1 MNPDGPQSLLS
12 DIISNALPQPMM
24 KDGKLNNELSVNQQI
39 ADYQDASNRLSFQY
53 FSKVLQNG
61 SAESSESASTSSIG
75 SNNSSHNR
83 APGAHLHH
91 KGLNHS
97 MLSSNNM
104 SSTMNGSTISSLQST
119 INSNTNNSNMLSNPF
134 QEFSPEVSKQ
144 VGLKI

>member
-12 DIISNALPQPMM
+12 DIISNALPQPMI

-144 VGLKI
+144 VGL